1 MEDIYLTDCIFQRD
15 NQLFIESEKSC
26 KEIKKHNWHH
36 HLSILGWVYFLI
48 DQLTSKI

>member
-36 HLSILGWVYFLI
+36 HLSILGWEKLDKQWI
-48 DQLTSKI
+48 TK